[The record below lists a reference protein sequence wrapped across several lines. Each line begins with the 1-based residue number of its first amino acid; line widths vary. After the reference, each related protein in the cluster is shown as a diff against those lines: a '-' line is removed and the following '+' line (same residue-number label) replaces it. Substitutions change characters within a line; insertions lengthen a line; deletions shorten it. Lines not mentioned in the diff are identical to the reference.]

1 MQTTSTWYIK
11 TEELVKSYDPANPGN
26 AVIKNINISIRPGD
40 FTVIMGNSGAGK
52 STLLYLLSGLD
63 NLSSGKVW
71 IDNMPVHGRSEKE
84 LAIMRRRMMGFVFQD
99 HNLVPNLTVRENILV
114 AGYLINNSRKQVVE
128 HADHLMEELDII
140 PLAKRYPSQVSG
152 GERQRAAIARAM
164 INHPL
169 ILLADEPTGNLN
181 SESSEKVM
189 ECFSKYNGK
198 GQTIVMVTHNLK
210 SACRGSRVLFLKD
223 GSIADNHYYDI
234 NKNDEGTEDNLFT
247 WLKEMGW

>member
-1 MQTTSTWYIK
+1 MQTINTWYIK
-11 TEELVKSYDPANPGN
+11 TEELVKSYPANRGN
-26 AVIKNINISIRPGD
+26 AIIKNINISIHPGE

-114 AGYLINNSRKQVVE
+114 AGYLLNDSRKLVAE
-128 HADHLMEELDII
+128 HADQLMEELDII
-140 PLAKRYPSQVSG
+140 RLAKRYPSQVSG
-152 GERQRAAIARAM
+152 GERQRAAIARAV

-234 NKNDEGTEDNLFT
+234 DKNDAGAEENLFT